1 MCKIL
6 SYYMLLTDRRNL
18 LGTRAKS
25 ASDKSS
31 SSRFSLPAARIA
43 NTKATEYV
51 ALVFLSVFW
60 FSSPYRKVL
69 TSLSVRDTEY
79 FCVLAA
85 ITQNKFRQTTLD
97 WEWRRLRRSFIN
109 LTEWRKRRVT
119 CQRLIGDIKHTWKNT
134 IFFHV
139 CCYGFCQSWKSLYN
153 SLVYMIK
160 PYISW
165 IKIHD

>member
-6 SYYMLLTDRRNL
+6 SYYMVLTDRRNL

-31 SSRFSLPAARIA
+31 SSRFSLSAARNA

-69 TSLSVRDTEY
+69 TSLSVRDTE
-79 FCVLAA
+79 FLV
-85 ITQNKFRQTTLD
+85 
-97 WEWRRLRRSFIN
+97 
-109 LTEWRKRRVT
+109 
-119 CQRLIGDIKHTWKNT
+119 
-134 IFFHV
+134 FF
-139 CCYGFCQSWKSLYN
+139 
-153 SLVYMIK
+153 
-160 PYISW
+160 
-165 IKIHD
+165 